1 MTGSKR
7 LLILG
12 GGGHA
17 AVVAEA
23 ATNSGWSLEGFLDD
37 NTVNEDNKLNNASH
51 LGGIS
56 DLRNVINSLAGDI
69 RVHAA
74 IGSAKLRE
82 KWLDLVGEMV
92 AQPIIHP
99 SAIVSKTATIKEG
112 VFIGPGAVVNTGTL
126 VERGVIIN
134 SSAVVEHD
142 CVLNAFCHIAPGA
155 VLGGSVKVG
164 RGSLIGINA
173 AVLPGITIGYEAI
186 IGAGAVAVNNIAD
199 CVTAVGAPAQIV
211 QLPCT

>member
-23 ATNSGWSLEGFLDD
+23 ATYSGWSLEGYLDD

-99 SAIVSKTATIKEG
+99 SAIVSKTVKIKEG

-173 AVLPGITIGYEAI
+173 AVLPGITIGYESI